1 MDAEV
6 RAQYVKDALTVA
18 RHDLIRH
25 RLPLFAACW
34 VGTTALWSIVL
45 MTEGSL
51 RALDALVTV
60 ALQGSALAVAYRLWR
75 DDRKSCRR
83 PIPRPLLSVCIFLG
97 MSSTAM
103 FAAARGSGDVLA
115 FVLLTLY
122 LSTALSFAWGW
133 QAQMLVWLGTVVPW
147 LAAIP
152 LLTFRIQTIELGTA
166 IVIGSVLSGAIAEG
180 TSRTFRSAWLHRF
193 AEARFRRELEGARDA
208 AEAAT
213 RAKDQ
218 FLATVSHELRS
229 PLGTILAWTQLL
241 RRGRLDAEGTT
252 HAADVIERT
261 VRVQTRLIED
271 LLDVARITA
280 GKLHLELS
288 RVDVRDAVDALVDTF
303 GVAAETKSVELVCE
317 PAPEALPVRADAM
330 RLQQIFGNL
339 VTNAVKF
346 TPHGGHVVIGAG
358 RTDDMVE
365 VVVRDSG
372 IGMSAEVVARI
383 FERFHQADV
392 GGSARSGGLGLGLE
406 IARYLVTLHG
416 GTIAAESEGE
426 GRGSTFR
433 VRLPLANDVPADATR
448 ERESW

>member
-6 RAQYVKDALTVA
+6 RAQYVDDALRAA
-18 RHDLIRH
+18 RYDLITH

-34 VGTTALWSIVL
+34 VGTTTLWSMVL
-45 MTEGSL
+45 MTEGTL
-51 RALDALVTV
+51 RALDA
-60 ALQGSALAVAYRLWR
+60 
-75 DDRKSCRR
+75 
-83 PIPRPLLSVCIFLG
+83 
-97 MSSTAM
+97 
-103 FAAARGSGDVLA
+103 
-115 FVLLTLY
+115 
-122 LSTALSFAWGW
+122 
-133 QAQMLVWLGTVVPW
+133 
-147 LAAIP
+147 
-152 LLTFRIQTIELGTA
+152 FRVQTIELGSA
-166 IVIGSVLSGAIAEG
+166 IVIGSVLSWAIAEG

-193 AEARFRRELEGARDA
+193 AEARFRRELEDARDA

-241 RRGRLDAEGTT
+241 QRGRLDAEATA
-252 HAADVIERT
+252 HAVDVIERT
-261 VRVQTRLIED
+261 VRLQTRLIED

-288 RVDVRDAVDALVDTF
+288 RVDVRDAVRALVDTF
-303 GVAAETKSVELVCE
+303 SVAAETKSVELVYE
-317 PAPEALPVRADAM
+317 PGREALPVRADAV
-330 RLQQIFGNL
+330 RLQQVFGNV

-346 TPHGGHVVIGAG
+346 TPQGGRVVIDAG
-358 RTDDMVE
+358 RVDDTVE

-372 IGMSAEVVARI
+372 IGMSAEVVARV

-392 GGSARSGGLGLGLE
+392 VGAGRYGGLGLGLE

-416 GTIAAESEGE
+416 GTIEAESDGV

-433 VRLPLANDVPADATR
+433 VGLPLALDVPERDARAGSDHPPRSDSIGAVR
-448 ERESW
+448 ER